1 MATRTPNLSYPGVAL
16 PACFVMLLPAY
27 FLILLM
33 LPDCDDLGDFA
44 ASGDGVPWKFKN
56 FLQIE
61 KQP

>member
-1 MATRTPNLSYPGVAL
+1 
-16 PACFVMLLPAY
+16 MLLPAY